1 MLYHTE
7 DTPDRCRNS
16 KYQLKQSKISNPTIS
31 KLEKYVSQKFDEAA
45 MKCLKQNTLS
55 DSKQQFSD
63 VAKPKKRSQLLTD
76 SLKDQINSWQNEK
89 QFLREKLKVKNHLLE
104 LTITSKK
111 N

>member
-31 KLEKYVSQKFDEAA
+31 KLEKYVNQKFDEAA

-63 VAKPKKRSQLLTD
+63 VAKPKKRSQLLNG